1 MAYSEVSDVKIVL
14 MIDADEDSFDTEL
27 GNCIASADALVDGL
41 LKKVSLTVPGTVP
54 QLIADASAYF
64 AAWLFKDR
72 RGPDVEAAAAKL
84 WDQGHKVLD
93 NYIDTEEDVSFLV
106 GTAKDD

>member
-1 MAYSEVSDVKIVL
+1 MAYSTVASVKVVL
-14 MIDADEDSFDTEL
+14 LIAADETTHDTEL
-27 GNCIASADALVDGL
+27 GSCIASADALVDGL

-72 RGPDVEAAAAKL
+72 RGPDVEAVAAKL
-84 WDQGHKVLD
+84 WDQAHKFLD
-93 NYIDTEEDVSFLV
+93 NYIDTEEEISFVV
-106 GTAKDD
+106 GTARDE

>member
-1 MAYSEVSDVKIVL
+1 MAYSTVADVKVVL
-14 MIDADEDSFDTEL
+14 LIAAAEESFDTEL
-27 GNCIASADALVDGL
+27 AACVASADALVDGL

-72 RGPDVEAAAAKL
+72 RGPDVEAIAAKL
-84 WDQGHKVLD
+84 WDQGHKFLD
-93 NYIDTEEDVSFLV
+93 NYIETEEDVAFVV

>member
-1 MAYSEVSDVKIVL
+1 MAYSTVADVKLVL
-14 MIDADEDSFDTEL
+14 LIAAAEYSFDTEL
-27 GNCIASADALVDGL
+27 EACIASADALVDGL
-41 LKKVSLTVPGTVP
+41 LKKVSLAVPAEVP

-72 RGPDVEAAAAKL
+72 RGPDVEAIAAKL
-84 WDQGHKVLD
+84 WDQGHKFLD
-93 NYIDTEEDVSFLV
+93 NYIETEEDVAFVV

>member
-1 MAYSEVSDVKIVL
+1 MAYSEVADVKLVL
-14 MIDADEDSFDTEL
+14 VIAAADVTHDTEL
-27 GNCIASADALVDGL
+27 GSCVASADALVDGL

-72 RGPDVEAAAAKL
+72 RGPDVEAIAAKL
-84 WDQGHKVLD
+84 WDQGHKFLD
-93 NYIDTEEDVSFLV
+93 NYIETEEDVAFLV
-106 GTAKDD
+106 GTSKDD

>member
-1 MAYSEVSDVKIVL
+1 MAYSTVADVKLVL
-14 MIDADEDSFDTEL
+14 LIADAEDSFDTEL
-27 GNCIASADALVDGL
+27 EACIASADALIDGL

-72 RGPDVEAAAAKL
+72 RGPDVEAVAAKL
-84 WDQGHKVLD
+84 WDQAHKFLD
-93 NYIDTEEDVSFLV
+93 NYIDTEEDVAFLV
-106 GTAKDD
+106 GTADDD